1 MLSRAT
7 PSSLRDKSQEPPEG
21 NMILEQSPK
30 VVKWEAGGWNFKMT
44 KQGEIRT
51 EKEITTFNT

>member
-1 MLSRAT
+1 
-7 PSSLRDKSQEPPEG
+7 
-21 NMILEQSPK
+21 MILGQSPG

-51 EKEITTFNT
+51 ERKTTAFNT

>member
-1 MLSRAT
+1 
-7 PSSLRDKSQEPPEG
+7 
-21 NMILEQSPK
+21 MILEQSPR